1 MPYFDYLV
9 VILFGLS
16 FGSFAN
22 VCINRLPSE
31 LSIIPPSRCP
41 NCETRIKYFDNIPI
55 LSYLLLN
62 GKSRCCKKKIS
73 LQYPIIE
80 FLVMILGIAIYY
92 HFGKSLDSIL
102 LFFFIL
108 SLVII
113 FGTDLKEFIIPNPI
127 TYLMIILG
135 IVISYFK
142 INPLDILIIDSLLGG
157 ITSGLMFYTISKIFL
172 FVKKKEGLGIG
183 DIKMISMVGFWI
195 GLEFTFIVIVLSSL
209 LGLMFALLLV
219 AFKKMDFQQ
228 YIPYGCFI
236 SISTVIIVYLNLA
249 LNFNI
254 YFLLI

>member
-1 MPYFDYLV
+1 
-9 VILFGLS
+9 
-16 FGSFAN
+16 
-22 VCINRLPSE
+22 
-31 LSIIPPSRCP
+31 
-41 NCETRIKYFDNIPI
+41 
-55 LSYLLLN
+55 
-62 GKSRCCKKKIS
+62 
-73 LQYPIIE
+73 
-80 FLVMILGIAIYY
+80 
-92 HFGKSLDSIL
+92 
-102 LFFFIL
+102 
-108 SLVII
+108 
-113 FGTDLKEFIIPNPI
+113 
-127 TYLMIILG
+127 
-135 IVISYFK
+135 
-142 INPLDILIIDSLLGG
+142 
-157 ITSGLMFYTISKIFL
+157 MFYTISKIFL